1 MRTSNEIA
9 EYSKT
14 ETGLAELRSRLAN
27 VAYDVTTVKG
37 LAIAKADR
45 AEVRGLRTG
54 LEAMRKSIKAPSLA
68 HCKLIDA
75 EAKRITD
82 ELLKLETPIDEVI
95 KLREAELEAERAAR
109 EAAEKARVMAITER
123 IAGIRQYVEL
133 AASCPGG
140 TG

>member
-1 MRTSNEIA
+1 MNIEMIEQASNEIA

-14 ETGLAELRSRLAN
+14 EAGLAELRSRLAN

-54 LEAMRKSIKAPSLA
+54 LEAMRKSIKAPALA

-82 ELLKLETPIDEVI
+82 
-95 KLREAELEAERAAR
+95 
-109 EAAEKARVMAITER
+109 
-123 IAGIRQYVEL
+123 
-133 AASCPGG
+133 
-140 TG
+140 